1 MPFFSSPDASELS
14 WTYPLHGVPFNW
26 IHQRNEKEQ
35 QLKVIECVYG
45 ERVEQ
50 QLEFELNRQL
60 FRFDNRSLNS
70 NKRDCFCSFNVSSSS
85 VKKAPTAI
93 DDYTIVNETTSN
105 QDSIQN
111 SLGIQLLKRDNEKT
125 DIVRFNLVYT
135 PKKFLT

>member
-1 MPFFSSPDASELS
+1 M
-14 WTYPLHGVPFNW
+14 HGVPFNW
-26 IHQRNEKEQ
+26 IHQRNEKKDQ

-70 NKRDCFCSFNVSSSS
+70 NQRYLCQSKRNRCSFFL

-93 DDYTIVNETTSN
+93 EDYTIVNETAEGN
-105 QDSIQN
+105 QDAIQN
-111 SLGIQLLKRDNEKT
+111 SIGIQLLKRDNEKT
-125 DIVRFNLVYT
+125 DIVRFNVVYT